1 MLTPSARKWSAG
13 MNASIKNDY
22 NITVLRDQSVSEI
35 LLSPEK
41 IGYTGIESPTVV
53 MALSEEGVQRQQKIF
68 LSLAPSK
75 GC

>member
-1 MLTPSARKWSAG
+1 

-41 IGYTGIESPTVV
+41 IGYTGIEPPTVV